1 MTSRLVVYAALGV
14 LFAVPASAPSSRAEE
29 LPEGPNRELVRQTCS
44 ACHEIENLL
53 RLSGADRDV
62 WENIIDEMVG
72 NGLRVTPE
80 ERVSFYLVT
89 YLGRE
94 GPRHKEPTANERG

>member
-1 MTSRLVVYAALGV
+1 MTSKLVVYAALGV
-14 LFAVPASAPSSRAEE
+14 LFGVLASPPSSRTEE
-29 LPEGPNRELVRQTCS
+29 LPEGPNREVVRQTCT

-62 WENIIDEMVG
+62 WENIIDEMVS

-80 ERVSFYLVT
+80 ERGIIVDYLVT
-89 YLGRE
+89 YLG
-94 GPRHKEPTANERG
+94 PRRPTSH

>member
-1 MTSRLVVYAALGV
+1 MTSRLIVYVAFGL
-14 LFAVPASAPSSRAEE
+14 LFAVLASDHNSRAEE
-29 LPEGPNRELVRQTCS
+29 LPEGPNRELVRQTCT

-62 WENIIDEMVG
+62 WEHIIDEMVS

-80 ERVSFYLVT
+80 ERGIIVDYLVT
-89 YLGRE
+89 YLG
-94 GPRHKEPTANERG
+94 PRRPTPHGGNGQ

>member
-1 MTSRLVVYAALGV
+1 MTSRLIVYAALGV
-14 LFAVPASAPSSRAEE
+14 LFAVLASASSSCAEE
-29 LPEGPNRELVRQTCS
+29 LPEGPNRELVLQTCT

-62 WENIIDEMVG
+62 WENIIDEMVS

-80 ERVSFYLVT
+80 ERAIIVDYLVT
-89 YLGRE
+89 YLG
-94 GPRHKEPTANERG
+94 PRRPTPHGANGQ

>member
-14 LFAVPASAPSSRAEE
+14 LFAVLASASSSCAEE
-29 LPEGPNRELVRQTCS
+29 LPEGPNRELVRQTCT

-53 RLSGADRDV
+53 RLSGADRAV
-62 WENIIDEMVG
+62 WENIIDEMAS

-80 ERVSFYLVT
+80 ERGIIVDYLVT
-89 YLGRE
+89 YLGPGRRTSH
-94 GPRHKEPTANERG
+94 GANGQ

>member
-1 MTSRLVVYAALGV
+1 MTSRFIVYAPLGV
-14 LFAVPASAPSSRAEE
+14 FLAVLASAPNSRATE
-29 LPEGPNRELVRQTCS
+29 LPEGPNRELVRQTCT

-53 RLSGADRDV
+53 RLSGAGRDV

-80 ERVSFYLVT
+80 ERGIIVDYLVT
-89 YLGRE
+89 YLG
-94 GPRHKEPTANERG
+94 PRRPTSHGANGQ